1 MQSNFDCFIQT
12 LVPTG
17 WTNLNINRVREKN
30 VVSSEKFE
38 RVKVLIVDDHKLF
51 AEGTVSL
58 LRVESR
64 ILTVGIAKNGIECMG
79 LISKTVPDV
88 VLLDINLPDI
98 CGIDIIEK
106 IKKFNPM

>member
-1 MQSNFDCFIQT
+1 M
-12 LVPTG
+12 
-17 WTNLNINRVREKN
+17 
-30 VVSSEKFE
+30 SSEKFE